1 MQFLILIALALAPG
15 IAIVLFFYLK
25 DHHEPEPLKS
35 LLLGLLYGVLSFGVF
50 LAIGLS
56 LDAVTEIE
64 AESLVDQLI
73 RAFIFVGLLEEG
85 SKFLFLRG
93 ILYRSKNFNEPFD
106 GIVYAVMV
114 GMGFAMAENV
124 VYVLKGGASIALVR
138 MFTAVPAHAM
148 FAVIMGF
155 FLGEAKV
162 FPTSSA
168 LFSTMALLFAALAH
182 GFYDYFLFVSF
193 IPGLWIQAMVCLVIA
208 LVLTHFAMK
217 RHQQESPHLEDED

>member
-1 MQFLILIALALAPG
+1 MQLLVLIALALAPG

-25 DHHEPEPLKS
+25 DTHEPEPLRS
-35 LLLGLLYGVLSFGVF
+35 LLLGLLCGVLSFGVF

-56 LDAVTEIE
+56 LDAVTEIDR
-64 AESLVDQLI
+64 ESLVDQLI
-73 RAFIFVGLLEEG
+73 RAFVFVGLFEEG

-93 ILYRSKNFNEPFD
+93 ILYRSKHFDEPFD

-114 GMGFAMAENV
+114 GMGFAMAENL
-124 VYVLKGGASIALVR
+124 VYVLQGGTSTALVR

-162 FPTSSA
+162 FPTSA
-168 LFSTMALLFAALAH
+168 GLYATMALLFAALAH
-182 GFYDYFLFVSF
+182 GFYDYFLFVDF
-193 IPGLWIQAMVCLVIA
+193 IPGLWIQAMVCLAIV
-208 LVLTHFAMK
+208 LVLTHFAIK
-217 RHQQESPHLEDED
+217 RHRMESPHREEED